1 MIDINIIRENP
12 DHIKNMFRN
21 RNQDPSPVDRILALD
36 KEWRVLKGRLD
47 LLRAERNKLGLRI
60 SEKKK
65 NKENVEEEM
74 RRSKELAIMIK
85 GIEEEV
91 ARIEKE
97 RYDLWVCIP
106 NIPHSSVPVGKDDQ
120 DNKEV
125 RRWGKPNKFKEDV
138 KPHDELPFFDFE
150 RGVKLGGHRFTV
162 MFSAFAKLERAIAN
176 FMLDVQTLRGYKEV
190 WVPHLVKSEI
200 MFGTGQLPKFGE
212 ELYHCERDGLWLIPT
227 AEVPLTNIH
236 AGEILEEKEL
246 PKYYTALTPC
256 YRREAGAYG
265 KDIKG
270 MIRQHQFDKV
280 ELVKITTPEESW
292 KEHELMLKDAENIL
306 QLLEL
311 PYKVMVLCTGDM
323 GFAAAKTYDVEVWLP
338 SQERYREISSVS
350 NCTDF
355 QARRANIRYRANDG
369 KLHFVHTLNGSGL
382 AVGRTLIAIVENY
395 QEEDGVSVPKVLQDY
410 MKTDFIHFE

>member
-1 MIDINIIRENP
+1 MIDINVLRENP
-12 DHIKNMFRN
+12 EKVKEMLRH
-21 RNQDPSPVDRILALD
+21 RNQDPSPVDKILALD
-36 KEWRVLKGRLD
+36 KEWRELKGRLD
-47 LLRAERNKLGLRI
+47 SLRGERNTLGLEI

-65 NKENVEEEM
+65 QKKSADAEMKKSRELALMIEGVEKEVRKVEEE
-74 RRSKELAIMIK
+74 
-85 GIEEEV
+85 
-91 ARIEKE
+91 
-97 RYDLWVCIP
+97 RYSIWVDIS
-106 NIPHSSVPVGKDDQ
+106 NITHSSVPVGKDEN
-120 DNKEV
+120 DNKEI
-125 RRWGKPNKFKEDV
+125 RKWGKPNKFKNDV
-138 KPHDELPFFDFE
+138 KPHEELPFFDFE
-150 RGVKLGGHRFTV
+150 RGVKLGGHRFTLIY
-162 MFSAFAKLERAIAN
+162 SAFAKLERAIAN
-176 FMLDVQTLRGYKEV
+176 FMLDVQTSRGYREV

-227 AEVPLTNIH
+227 AEVPLTNLH
-236 AGEILEEKEL
+236 AGEILEEKDL

-280 ELVKITTPEESW
+280 ELVKITAPEESW

-355 QARRANIRYRANDG
+355 QARRANIRYRAKDG
-369 KLHFVHTLNGSGL
+369 KPYFVHTLNGSGL